1 MICLFIPGH
10 SNVHYKIFI
19 QSIRCVF
26 LVNKM
31 EKYQRWA
38 LKSSSFIYF
47 VSASPQPLISILHL
61 NEK

>member
-10 SNVHYKIFI
+10 SNVPYKNFI
-19 QSIRCVF
+19 PSIRSI
-26 LVNKM
+26 M

-38 LKSSSFIYF
+38 LGSSSFIYF
-47 VSASPQPLISILHL
+47 ASASPQLLNSILHL

>member
-1 MICLFIPGH
+1 MICLFIPEH

-19 QSIRCVF
+19 QSIRCIF
-26 LVNKM
+26 LVNN

-47 VSASPQPLISILHL
+47 ASASPQPLNRILHL